1 MKASNNA
8 RHRARVL
15 AVQALYQVEVT
26 GVAPEQAL
34 ATALHMTAPEPS
46 EPAAPGAPP
55 DASGIDLA
63 YAEDLV
69 RTVCADRPRYDAL
82 ITAAS
87 ANWRID
93 RIGRLD
99 AQILRVG
106 AAELVRGT
114 PPRPVVI
121 DEAVEIAREYCGDE
135 ARAFVNGVLDG
146 IARSLATSG
155 ETST

>member
-1 MKASNNA
+1 VKGSKHA
-8 RHRARVL
+8 RRRARVL
-15 AVQALYQVEVT
+15 AVQALYQMDVA
-26 GVAPEQAL
+26 GVGAEQAI
-34 ATALHMTAPEPS
+34 ATAVHMTSPDELPADEQASVGEP
-46 EPAAPGAPP
+46 
-55 DASGIDLA
+55 DRA
-63 YAEDLV
+63 YAEQLV
-69 RTVCADRPRYDAL
+69 HIVSADRPRYDAL

-106 AAELVRGT
+106 AAELANALA
-114 PPRPVVI
+114 PRPVVI

-146 IARSLATSG
+146 IARALASSG
-155 ETST
+155 ENVT